1 MIRAIARPSAR
12 RQKSALRALLQ
23 DGGASR
29 GPVGHHGTKYKRT
42 GFFDRT
48 WRRNTSL

>member
-23 DGGASR
+23 MVVHR
-29 GPVGHHGTKYKRT
+29 VV
-42 GFFDRT
+42 
-48 WRRNTSL
+48 